1 MKNFTKVLILAL
13 LITTTLTISA
23 SASTK
28 VPYTNVL
35 KQGIYKVSETGA
47 GAIKPGKVTIELVS
61 KDFPVYV
68 YVMDSDTIERF
79 SKRFIPGSPVTTG
92 TLLEGDSLIIFGK
105 GEIYIST
112 TPM

>member
-1 MKNFTKVLILAL
+1 MKNFAKILILIL
-13 LITTTLTISA
+13 LITTTLNISA

-47 GAIKPGKVTIELVS
+47 GAIKPGKCSMELVS
-61 KDFPVYV
+61 PDSVVYV
-68 YVMDSDTIERF
+68 YVIDSNTIARF
-79 SKRFIPGSPVTTG
+79 SKRFTSASTYSEG
-92 TLLEGDSLIIFGK
+92 TLIEGDSVIIFGK

-112 TPM
+112 APK